1 MRSTAAAVPLPAEQS
16 RVRTVLRHD
25 LPASAV
31 VVLIAI
37 PLSLGIAV
45 ASGAPVMAGLIAAAV
60 GGIVAGLLGGCRL
73 QVSGPAAGLTVVVAD
88 LVAKYGWGVMCAITA
103 AAGLLQM
110 MFGISRVARAAL
122 AISPSVVHAMLAGI
136 GITITL
142 GQLHVLLG
150 GAPGDD
156 AITNIAELPGQI
168 ADVHYPAVVLGLIV
182 IAVVLIW
189 PRLPSPMLHIPA
201 PLVAVVGATALATML
216 AVDLERVMLPGSVLD
231 AVSLPEV
238 PGGSWGGVL
247 LGVLTVAVIASV
259 ESLLSAVAVDK
270 LSGAGA
276 TNFDRE
282 LVGQGAANTLSGML
296 GGLPVTGVIVR
307 SSANVA
313 AGART
318 RVSAVAHGVW
328 VLAFAVLF
336 VELIELIPMAVLAG
350 LLVVIGVR
358 LVKLADLRC
367 AHKHGELAIYLVTLA
382 GVVLLNLLAGVL
394 IGLGLSLVTVL
405 RRTAWSGVHVQRV
418 SSGSWRVVV
427 AGTVCFLSIPRL
439 SRMLAQVPRGSHV
452 VVEMVA
458 DFLDHAAREHLIGW
472 RQQHEAAGGTVVVDE
487 IESAHRNGVT
497 GNHRQSASAVPTED
511 RPRVLFFTCADSP
524 VAPQQITG
532 LPSGEVFTV
541 RNIGHL
547 VPPSD
552 LESGSSVAASLEYAV
567 NHLAVP
573 SIVVCGHSCCTA
585 MHGLLDGTVNGSLG
599 SWLRWGLPS
608 LHALRAGHPVG
619 VAAAEDGC
627 TEADQLA
634 MVNVACQVEVIGR
647 HSAIRDAV
655 AAGRVQ
661 VIGVFVD
668 TNTGR
673 LLRLDHQAAGF
684 RPAPIGCLPTPVED
698 TRGKSEQAGTS

>member
-1 MRSTAAAVPLPAEQS
+1 
-16 RVRTVLRHD
+16 
-25 LPASAV
+25 
-31 VVLIAI
+31 
-37 PLSLGIAV
+37 
-45 ASGAPVMAGLIAAAV
+45 
-60 GGIVAGLLGGCRL
+60 
-73 QVSGPAAGLTVVVAD
+73 
-88 LVAKYGWGVMCAITA
+88 LV
-103 AAGLLQM
+103 
-110 MFGISRVARAAL
+110 
-122 AISPSVVHAMLAGI
+122 
-136 GITITL
+136 
-142 GQLHVLLG
+142 
-150 GAPGDD
+150 
-156 AITNIAELPGQI
+156 
-168 ADVHYPAVVLGLIV
+168 
-182 IAVVLIW
+182 
-189 PRLPSPMLHIPA
+189 
-201 PLVAVVGATALATML
+201 
-216 AVDLERVMLPGSVLD
+216 
-231 AVSLPEV
+231 
-238 PGGSWGGVL
+238 
-247 LGVLTVAVIASV
+247 
-259 ESLLSAVAVDK
+259 VAVDK
-270 LSGAGA
+270 LSGGGA

-318 RVSAVAHGVW
+318 RASAVAHGVW

-336 VELIELIPMAVLAG
+336 VELIELIPLAVLAG

-358 LVKLADLRC
+358 LVKFADLRC
-367 AHKHGELAIYLVTLA
+367 AHKHGELTIYLVTLA

-394 IGLGLSLVTVL
+394 IGLGLSLLTVL
-405 RRTAWSGVHVQRV
+405 RRRVWSGVHVQRV
-418 SSGSWRVVV
+418 TSGSWRVVV
-427 AGTVCFLSIPRL
+427 AGTVSFLSIPRL

-458 DFLDHAAREHLIGW
+458 EFLDHAARDHLTGW

-487 IESAHRNGVT
+487 VESAPRNGAA
-497 GNHRQSASAVPTED
+497 GHHRRSTLAVPTED
-511 RPRVLFFTCADSP
+511 RPRVLLFTCADSP
-524 VAPQQITG
+524 VAPQPITG
-532 LPSGEVFTV
+532 LPSSEVFTV

-573 SIVVCGHSCCTA
+573 SIVVCGHSGCAA

-619 VAAAEDGC
+619 IAAAEDGC

-655 AAGRVQ
+655 TAGRVQ
-661 VIGVFVD
+661 VAGVFVD

-673 LLRLDHQAAGF
+673 LLRLDRQAARF
-684 RPAPIGCLPTPVED
+684 QPASGGYLSTLVD
-698 TRGKSEQAGTS
+698 DVHGGSERAGAS